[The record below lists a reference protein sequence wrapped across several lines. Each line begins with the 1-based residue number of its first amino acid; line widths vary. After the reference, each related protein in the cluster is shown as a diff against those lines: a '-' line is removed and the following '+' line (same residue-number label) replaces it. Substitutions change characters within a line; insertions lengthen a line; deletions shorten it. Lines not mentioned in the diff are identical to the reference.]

1 VSARLALYWAPEIT
15 DPLHTAASS
24 WLGRDTETGAT
35 YPQSPVPGVDI
46 VEITAEAGNYGFH
59 ATLKP
64 PFYLATSYA
73 AAREDAVK
81 LAARTAPFA
90 LPPLRVTDLRGFL
103 ALTES
108 EPCPALQAFADDCV
122 RALDAHRALPT
133 EAEIARRNPDRMN
146 ERQREFLLR
155 WGYPYVFEEWFFHL
169 TLSRRLTEEEKAIVL
184 PAARQAV
191 EEAAARPR
199 IVREL
204 CLFTQARRGAPFLVA
219 ERLALTGAAG

>member
-1 VSARLALYWAPEIT
+1 VSARLALYWAPEVG
-15 DPLHTAASS
+15 DPLHTAASR

-35 YPQSPVPGVDI
+35 YPQSPLPGVDI
-46 VEITAEAGNYGFH
+46 AEITAEAGNYGFH

-64 PFYLATSYA
+64 PFHLATSYA
-73 AAREDAVK
+73 AAREAAAQ

-122 RALDAHRALPT
+122 RALDAHRAPPT

-146 ERQREFLLR
+146 ERQRGFLAR

-169 TLSRRLTEEEKAIVL
+169 TLSRRLTAEEKAIVL
-184 PAARQAV
+184 PAAEAAV
-191 EEAAARPR
+191 GEAAARPR

-204 CLFTQARRGAPFLVA
+204 CLFTQPQRGAPFLVA
-219 ERLALTGAAG
+219 ERLPLAG